1 MVPQDDVVL
10 TAAERSVLAELVA
23 RMPAEDAWLAAQLVP
38 LGARTPQQRKPRSST
53 VALLALVAVV
63 SVVVAGLLAVAA
75 RGDVAWSAWLVWA
88 WATPTAFWLVLSKS
102 HFRPKTRPSIGAAR
116 WN

>member
-1 MVPQDDVVL
+1 VPQDDVVL

-38 LGARTPQQRKPRSST
+38 LGERARQQRKPRT
-53 VALLALVAVV
+53 PTIVLLAVVAVV
-63 SVVVAGLLAVAA
+63 SVLVAGLLAVAA

-102 HFRPKTRPSIGAAR
+102 HSRAKTRPSIAAAR